1 MWGGGNAC
9 FKWVVYKVRQRKT
22 KSSSFKNNRFN
33 TKCIQSAPEQ
43 SDPTVHRWPF
53 VSDIVYRHVCVCMC
67 MWMCTWMVMMIMVD
81 LLTQIERKKYCTDSK
96 NNVKILKFVC
106 THIFFDNYMTYSFLK
121 IPIILLQRE
130 G

>member
-1 MWGGGNAC
+1 MCLYVYVNVYINGNDDNGG
-9 FKWVVYKVRQRKT
+9 
-22 KSSSFKNNRFN
+22 S
-33 TKCIQSAPEQ
+33 
-43 SDPTVHRWPF
+43 SDPN
-53 VSDIVYRHVCVCMC
+53 
-67 MWMCTWMVMMIMVD
+67 
-81 LLTQIERKKYCTDSK
+81 RKKEILHDSK